1 MINHVI
7 GNVGFQ
13 DSLTNGIWVQSQ
25 NINISEIISSNCP
38 EPGKSK
44 KVFHLEASALKSF
57 DKLHHQQ
64 KIELK
69 FLEFRIRI

>member
-1 MINHVI
+1 MNWE
-7 GNVGFQ
+7 
-13 DSLTNGIWVQSQ
+13 SL
-25 NINISEIISSNCP
+25 
-38 EPGKSK
+38 K
-44 KVFHLEASALKSF
+44 KVFHLEESALKSF